1 MPVVRASD
9 RFADR
14 SSRSGAVSIL
24 CKPCRQFVHI
34 GLPAMLVDYSKLK
47 RHFRRRDPVIARVI
61 DQVGPMLLRPQRDRF
76 GMLVRSII
84 AQQISTAA
92 ARSIRGR
99 LIELIAPEKLR
110 PEVIARIEIDRL
122 RTAGLSPQKAGY
134 LHDLAQKIA
143 DGSVRLSRTGR
154 MTDDE
159 VIAELIQVKGIGVWT
174 AQMFLIFSLG
184 RLDVFPP
191 DDLGIRAAIRNLY
204 GLSEMPGRDECRE
217 IGDRW
222 RPLATAGSW
231 YCWRSLELKDNGKQ
245 AKG

>member
-1 MPVVRASD
+1 
-9 RFADR
+9 
-14 SSRSGAVSIL
+14 
-24 CKPCRQFVHI
+24 
-34 GLPAMLVDYSKLK
+34 MLVEYPVLK

-61 DQVGPMLLRPQRDRF
+61 DQVGPMMLRPQRNRF

-84 AQQISTAA
+84 SQQISMAA
-92 ARSIRGR
+92 ARSIRQR
-99 LIELIAPEKLR
+99 LMDLIAPARLG
-110 PEVIARIEIDRL
+110 PDVIARIEIDRL

-143 DGSVRLSRTGR
+143 DGTVRLSRTGR
-154 MTDDE
+154 MTDEE
-159 VIAELIQVKGIGVWT
+159 VIAELTQVKGIGVWT

-191 DDLGIRAAIRNLY
+191 DDLGIRSAIRNLY
-204 GLSEMPGRDECRE
+204 GLSELPGRDECRE

-231 YCWRSLELKDNGKQ
+231 YCWRSLELRSNGK
-245 AKG
+245 

>member
-1 MPVVRASD
+1 
-9 RFADR
+9 
-14 SSRSGAVSIL
+14 
-24 CKPCRQFVHI
+24 
-34 GLPAMLVDYSKLK
+34 MLVELTKLK
-47 RHFRRRDPVIARVI
+47 RHFRRHDPVIHRVI
-61 DQVGPMLLRPQRDRF
+61 GQVGPMTLRPQRDRF

-84 AQQISTAA
+84 SQQISMAA
-92 ARSIRGR
+92 ALSIRQR
-99 LIELIAPEKLR
+99 LIDLIAPARLR
-110 PEVIARIEIDRL
+110 PEVIASIEIGRL

-143 DGSVRLSRTGR
+143 DGAVRLSHTGR

-159 VIAELIQVKGIGVWT
+159 VIAELTQVKGIGVWT

-191 DDLGIRAAIRNLY
+191 DDLGIRTAIRHLY
-204 GLSEMPGRDECRE
+204 GMSQLPDRDECRE

-231 YCWRSLELKDNGKQ
+231 YCWRSLELVRNGKA
-245 AKG
+245 AKR